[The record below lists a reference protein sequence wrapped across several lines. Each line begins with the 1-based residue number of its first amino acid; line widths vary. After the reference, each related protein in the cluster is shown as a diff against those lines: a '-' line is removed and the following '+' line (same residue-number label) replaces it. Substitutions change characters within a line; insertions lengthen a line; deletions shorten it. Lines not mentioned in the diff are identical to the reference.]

1 MSDIAFEQQDV
12 GMETEPR
19 ESSSGLGSRISTKL
33 VLSAAVMTAL
43 VFAGFLAAI
52 YIVVSM
58 VAEREDQ
65 RAALLRAMNQD
76 LRSQVMILQQNYFQ
90 IPQRLEVNPS
100 AELKSW
106 ATKNGA
112 TEVLHAGRDAIVARY
127 KKRKQRRDLQKEA
140 KFVVEDVDGGAAIS
154 FGVFEGGE
162 YREAVTELIIPG
174 VNADAANGKIADL
187 FNAASLEQRLAIVKG
202 ELADEALAAE
212 QIRNAIV
219 QENEKILA
227 KEDELQ
233 VFAAQARGLLAIM
246 AAAGT
251 LLAIAAAYAS
261 SRIIVTRPLERVTQA
276 IRAVSAM
283 EPVTVP
289 YLERKDEIGTIA
301 RRVGQFQS
309 VLDENALLQERTSAA
324 HDAQAQEVERRE
336 LILKS
341 FEKEIGQILAEVAD
355 ATQRME
361 DVTRTMKDSVS
372 GAAGSAEKARSA
384 SSTAAAGAGGVSD
397 AAASLDRS
405 ISDLGLVIRAAA
417 ESSALASQR
426 AESTTATVGQ
436 LTTLAGEVGGFADI
450 ISSVAHQTNLLAMNA
465 TIEAARAGEMGR
477 GFAVVAGEVKSLA
490 GQTED
495 AALQISRQVAEMRSV
510 IDAAVSAIGE
520 AIESVASIDR
530 NTQDAVSAMTAQTQA
545 TREIASSA
553 DSAAAASNEVNS
565 GIASLAQAT
574 VQSEDAARE
583 VDATADAMS
592 ALSRRLRM
600 LSTSFFQDI
609 RVAPAE

>member
-1 MSDIAFEQQDV
+1 MSDIVFEQQHI
-12 GMETEPR
+12 GSETEQRAP
-19 ESSSGLGSRISTKL
+19 SSGLGSRISTKL
-33 VLSAAVMTAL
+33 VLSAAVMTVL
-43 VFAGFLAAI
+43 VFAGLLVAI
-52 YIVVSM
+52 YIIVSM

-76 LRSQVMILQQNYFQ
+76 LRAQVMTLQQSYFE
-90 IPQRLEVNPS
+90 IPKRLEVNPS
-100 AELKSW
+100 AELKNW
-106 ATKNGA
+106 AVENGA
-112 TEVLHAGRDAIVARY
+112 AETVHSGRDAIVARY
-127 KKRKQRRDLQKEA
+127 KKRRQRRDLQKA
-140 KFVVEDVDGGAAIS
+140 ANFIVEDVDGGAAIS
-154 FGVFEGGE
+154 FGAFDGGE
-162 YREAVTELIIPG
+162 YADAVTELTIPG
-174 VNADAANGKIADL
+174 VTADAANQKIADL
-187 FNAASLEQRLAIVKG
+187 FNTASLEQRLAIVKG
-202 ELADEALAAE
+202 ELVDEALAAE
-212 QIRNAIV
+212 QVRNAIV

-227 KEDELQ
+227 KESELS
-233 VFAAQARGLLAIM
+233 VFESQARALLAIL
-246 AAAGT
+246 AGVGT

-276 IRAVSAM
+276 IRAVASM
-283 EPVTVP
+283 EQVTVP

-309 VLDENALLQERTSAA
+309 VLKENALLQERTSAA
-324 HDAQAQEVERRE
+324 HNAQAEEVDRRE
-336 LILKS
+336 QILKS
-341 FEKEIGQILAEVAD
+341 FEKEIGLILTEVAG

-384 SSTAAAGAGGVSD
+384 SITAAAGAGGVSE

-450 ISSVAHQTNLLAMNA
+450 ISTVAHQTNLLAMNA

-495 AALQISRQVAEMRSV
+495 AALQISRQVTEMRSV

-530 NTQDAVSAMTAQTQA
+530 NTQDAVSAMTAQTEA

-553 DSAAAASNEVNS
+553 DGAAAASNEVNS
-565 GIASLAQAT
+565 GIASLAEAT
-574 VQSEDAARE
+574 VRSEDAARE

-600 LSTSFFQDI
+600 LSSSFFQDI

>member
-1 MSDIAFEQQDV
+1 MSDIVFEQQHI
-12 GMETEPR
+12 GSETEQRAP
-19 ESSSGLGSRISTKL
+19 SSGLGSRISTKL

-43 VFAGFLAAI
+43 VFAGLLVAI
-52 YIVVSM
+52 YIIVSM

-76 LRSQVMILQQNYFQ
+76 LRAQVMALQQSYFE
-90 IPQRLEVNPS
+90 IPKRLEVNPS
-100 AELKSW
+100 AELKNW
-106 ATKNGA
+106 AVENGA
-112 TEVLHAGRDAIVARY
+112 AETVHSGRDAIVERY
-127 KKRKQRRDLQKEA
+127 KKRRQRRDLQKA
-140 KFVVEDVDGGAAIS
+140 ANFVVEDVDGGAAIS

-162 YREAVTELIIPG
+162 YADAVTELKIPG
-174 VNADAANGKIADL
+174 VTADAANRKISDL
-187 FNAASLEQRLAIVKG
+187 FNTASLEQRLAIVKG
-202 ELADEALAAE
+202 ELVDEALAAE
-212 QIRNAIV
+212 QVRNAIV

-227 KEDELQ
+227 KESELN
-233 VFAAQARGLLAIM
+233 VFESQARALLAILAGM
-246 AAAGT
+246 GT

-276 IRAVSAM
+276 IRAVASM

-309 VLDENALLQERTSAA
+309 VLEENALLQERTSAA
-324 HDAQAQEVERRE
+324 HDAQAEEVERRE

-341 FEKEIGQILAEVAD
+341 FEQEIGQILAEVAD

-361 DVTRTMKDSVS
+361 DVTRAMKDSVS

-436 LTTLAGEVGGFADI
+436 LTALAGEVGGFADI

-530 NTQDAVSAMTAQTQA
+530 NTQDAVSAMTAQTEA

-553 DSAAAASNEVNS
+553 DGAAAASNEVNS
-565 GIASLAQAT
+565 GIASLAEAT

>member
-1 MSDIAFEQQDV
+1 MSDIVFEEQDI
-12 GMETEPR
+12 GMESEQ
-19 ESSSGLGSRISTKL
+19 SSPSTGLGSRISTKL

-43 VFAGFLAAI
+43 VFAGLLAAI

-65 RAALLRAMNQD
+65 RAALLRVMNQD
-76 LRSQVMILQQNYFQ
+76 LRAQVMTLQQNYFE
-90 IPQRLEVNPS
+90 IPQRLEANPS
-100 AELKSW
+100 AELKHW
-106 ATKNGA
+106 ASESGA
-112 TEVLHAGRDAIVARY
+112 TELLHSGREAIVARY
-127 KKRKQRRDLQKEA
+127 KKRRQRRDLQKA
-140 KFVVEDVDGGAAIS
+140 ANFVVEDVDGGVAVS
-154 FGVFEGGE
+154 FGVFENGA
-162 YREAVTELIIPG
+162 YADAVTELTIPD
-174 VNADAANGKIADL
+174 VNADTANQKILDL
-187 FNAASLEQRLAIVKG
+187 FATVSLEQRLAIVKG

-212 QIRNAIV
+212 KIRNAIV
-219 QENEKILA
+219 EENDKILA
-227 KEDELQ
+227 KERELKD
-233 VFAAQARGLLAIM
+233 FSAQARVLLAIV
-246 AAAGT
+246 AGAGT

-261 SRIIVTRPLERVTQA
+261 SRVIVTRPLERVTQA
-276 IRAVSAM
+276 IRAVAAM
-283 EPVTVP
+283 EHVTVP

-309 VLDENALLQERTSAA
+309 VLEENALLQERTSAA
-324 HDAQAQEVERRE
+324 HDVQAQEVERRE
-336 LILKS
+336 RILKS

-372 GAAGSAEKARSA
+372 GAVGSAEKARTA
-384 SSTAAAGAGGVSD
+384 SSTAAAGAGDVSE

-417 ESSALASQR
+417 ESSTLASRR
-426 AESTTATVGQ
+426 AESTTATVGK
-436 LTTLAGEVGGFADI
+436 LTTLAGEVGSFADI
-450 ISSVAHQTNLLAMNA
+450 ISTVAHQTNLLAMNA

-495 AALQISRQVAEMRSV
+495 AALQISRQVTEMRSV
-510 IDAAVSAIGE
+510 IDAAVSAIGD

-530 NTQDAVSAMTAQTQA
+530 NTQDAVSAMTAQTEA

-553 DSAAAASNEVNS
+553 DGAAAASNEVNS
-565 GIASLAQAT
+565 GIASLAEAT

-592 ALSRRLRM
+592 ALSRRLRL

>member
-106 ATKNGA
+106 AAQNGA
-112 TEVLHAGRDAIVARY
+112 TEVLHSGRDAIVARY
-127 KKRKQRRDLQKEA
+127 KQRKQRRDLQKEG

-162 YREAVTELIIPG
+162 YSESVTELIIPG
-174 VNADAANGKIADL
+174 VDADAANRKIADL

-246 AAAGT
+246 AGAGT

-405 ISDLGLVIRAAA
+405 ISDLGLVIQAAA

-426 AESTTATVGQ
+426 AESTTETVGQ
-436 LTTLAGEVGGFADI
+436 LTALAGEVGGFADI

-530 NTQDAVSAMTAQTQA
+530 NTQDAVSAMTAQTEA

-553 DSAAAASNEVNS
+553 DGAAAASNEVNS
-565 GIASLAQAT
+565 GIASLAEAT
-574 VQSEDAARE
+574 VQSEEAARE